1 VCKYQFIDG
10 SVCEK
15 QKIEDSKYCILH
27 TDLSEDK
34 TSEEWKTLSLLKQE
48 RFNEKVDIEDYDFE
62 GARFGD
68 LEFHGEF
75 KQEAFFEKATFSGN
89 IDFEGVKFLGEAWF
103 QRATFS
109 GYSRFDNTTFLR
121 YVNFTNSSLSGNVK
135 FDNTIFSRNV
145 NFTDCTISGIA
156 RFDNTKFLGETFFHI
171 TSIQKSLIF
180 IQSEFKKSL
189 IFIFDNCG
197 INIDIRINHTIIK
210 GDLEIN
216 SPEFGQNSL
225 LELIGAKIEGNLS
238 LTDTII
244 LGRTNFNNLE
254 VSGKIKVNPNN
265 IRNAYAQENI
275 FRKVK
280 THATE
285 LGDKKTSDEFFFL
298 EKVAGKEIL
307 KNEIINSVQKIKQFS
322 SFQDYRRNLKQLFK
336 QLFKYIIEIPM
347 QYYFCYGINP
357 LRTFGFWIVIILI
370 FSLFFWQFSWIEY
383 NVPTTSANITLFG
396 FDLTDYPRVFFFSVT
411 NAMTPGYGLMHPKDG
426 WPQLWAGIE
435 AIFGAFTWGC
445 FLTIFARKYMDK

>member
-1 VCKYQFIDG
+1 MCEYQFRDG
-10 SVCEK
+10 SVCEE
-15 QKIEDSKYCILH
+15 QEIEDSKYCILH

-34 TSEEWKTLSLLKQE
+34 TSEKWETLSLLKQE
-48 RFNEKVDIEDYDFE
+48 RFNQKVDIEDYNFE

-89 IDFEGVKFLGEAWF
+89 IDFEGVKFLGETWF

-109 GYSRFDNTTFLR
+109 GIVRF
-121 YVNFTNSSLSGNVK
+121 G
-135 FDNTIFSRNV
+135 TITFSRNV
-145 NFTDCTISGIA
+145 NFTNSSFSGYVIFENTTFSRYANFSDCTISGIA

-216 SPEFGQNSL
+216 SPEFGQCSL
-225 LELIGAKIEGNLS
+225 LELIGAKIEGNFS

-254 VSGKIKVNPNN
+254 VSGKIEVNPNN

-280 THATE
+280 THAAE
-285 LGDKKTSDEFFFL
+285 LGDKKTSDEYFYL
-298 EKVAGKEIL
+298 EKVAGKDIL
-307 KNEIINSVQKIKQFS
+307 KMEISQSIQKLNETFLYQDFSDYLRPFSIK
-322 SFQDYRRNLKQLFK
+322 
-336 QLFKYIIEIPM
+336 IIEYVFEWPM
-347 QYYFCYGINP
+347 HHYFLYGVRP
-357 LRTFGFWIVIILI
+357 WRTFGF
-370 FSLFFWQFSWIEY
+370 
-383 NVPTTSANITLFG
+383 
-396 FDLTDYPRVFFFSVT
+396 
-411 NAMTPGYGLMHPKDG
+411 
-426 WPQLWAGIE
+426 
-435 AIFGAFTWGC
+435 
-445 FLTIFARKYMDK
+445 